1 MPADPALLWER
12 AVTASERGRPVA
24 AVRLLER
31 ALTQDPS
38 PDLRVRILISLA
50 HARAESA
57 GVGEGLTELDR
68 AAPGPSS
75 GASALV
81 LGLWYGQR
89 GLLLLR
95 AGRLAEAAVD
105 LDHAAELIGPGS
117 PVDLARVL
125 LNRGVLAMGAADL
138 ERAEADFGRC
148 LAVAEGAGLH
158 VHAAKAGANL
168 AYLAHLRGDVP
179 RALRLLD
186 DATPALAAESPV
198 LGAVAALDRARALAA
213 AGLLTES
220 AAALDAAIPVLGRA
234 RLVQDQ
240 AEAEL
245 TAAEVARLHDD
256 VRRARRLAARAQ
268 ARFARRGASGWA
280 AVAGLEVLRADL
292 AALPGR
298 RAVARAERAAD
309 GAAALERRLADLG
322 LTEEGRTARLLRVQ
336 ALLAAGRTAEATSAA
351 GGWAAVTDRS
361 RLATRMLAHETRA
374 NLAAATGRSAVAQ
387 RLRAAG
393 LRDLATFQS
402 RLGSLDL
409 ATAATAVGA
418 DLARAG
424 LAEALRS
431 GRTTAVLAWSERV
444 RATSS
449 RLPPVRGSA
458 DPAVVAALARLR
470 ILRETERSERL
481 AGAPHDPRRA
491 AAIRDLQQEVTRLT
505 WHHRAPDRAVRA
517 TSLEDVRAVLAD
529 ATLVSLVITDGVVRA
544 LTVTGSRARLVPV
557 AAASDVRETVLR
569 VRADLDV
576 LAGRLPA
583 RMRGTVLSSLRRGLG
598 SLDALTAGAA
608 GGDGPVVVVPAGL
621 SAQVPWPMLPSLTGR
636 AVSVVPS
643 ATWWVDRVTGPG
655 ATVGAGTGVG
665 GTAGVR
671 GTAAGDRVQGAEVF
685 VAGPDVPRG
694 AAEVTASAG
703 PGATVL
709 TGSAATTRQV
719 LAAMEGAAVLHVAA
733 HGSHEA
739 DNPLFSSLVL
749 TDGALFGHDLES
761 VAALPR
767 HVVLS
772 ACETGLASIRTGDE
786 ALGMTAA
793 FLHGG
798 ARTVVGSVGRVGD
811 EVAEQVAVAHHRGVR
826 SGLPPAAALA
836 AALGEADDV
845 APLVCFGAGW

>member
-12 AVTASERGRPVA
+12 AVTASERGRPAA

-31 ALTQDPS
+31 ALTHDPS

-68 AAPGPSS
+68 AAPGPGS

-81 LGLWYGQR
+81 LGLWHGQR

-148 LAVAEGAGLH
+148 LAVAEGARLH

-186 DATPALAAESPV
+186 GATPALAAESPV

-245 TAAEVARLHDD
+245 TAAEVARLHGDA
-256 VRRARRLAARAQ
+256 RRARRLAARAQ

-280 AVAGLEVLRADL
+280 AVAELEVLRADL
-292 AALPGR
+292 AGLPGGG
-298 RAVARAERAAD
+298 AAARAERVAD
-309 GAAALERRLADLG
+309 GAAALERRLAALG
-322 LTEEGRTARLLRVQ
+322 LAEEGRTARLLRVQ
-336 ALLAAGRTAEATSAA
+336 ALLAAGRTEEATRAA
-351 GGWAAVTDRS
+351 GGWAAVTDPDRA

-374 NLAAATGRSAVAQ
+374 NLAAATGRSAAAQ

-424 LAEALRS
+424 LAEALRG
-431 GRTTAVLAWSERV
+431 GRTAAVLAWSERV

-449 RLPPVRGSA
+449 RLPAVRRSA

-470 ILRETERSERL
+470 ILRETERTERL
-481 AGAPHDPRRA
+481 AGAPRDPRRA
-491 AAIRDLQQEVTRLT
+491 ADIRELQEEVTRLT

-517 TSLEDVRAVLAD
+517 TSLEDVRAVLTD
-529 ATLVSLVITDGVVRA
+529 ATLVSLVITGGVVRA

-557 AAASDVRETVLR
+557 AAAADVRETVLR

-583 RMRGTVLSSLRRGLG
+583 RMRETVLSSLHRGLS

-608 GGDGPVVVVPAGL
+608 DGDGPVVVVPAGL

-636 AVSVVPS
+636 PVSVVPS
-643 ATWWVDRVTGPG
+643 ATWWVDRVAGDG
-655 ATVGAGTGVG
+655 A
-665 GTAGVR
+665 
-671 GTAAGDRVQGAEVF
+671 AAGSRGAEVF

-709 TGSAATTRQV
+709 TGPAATTRQT
-719 LAAMEGAAVLHVAA
+719 LAAMDGAAVLHVAA

-761 VAALPR
+761 VATLPR

-811 EVAEQVAVAHHRGVR
+811 DVAEQVAVAHHRGVR

-836 AALGEADDV
+836 VALAEADDV